1 MGAFEP
7 PKVHISGKRG
17 VILGFPPGPLY
28 LEQGQ
33 TPTTGGAGDTL
44 RAHPGAKM
52 GHFGAMGTKL
62 FSISIQQKSPWGGP
76 KVDTKAPQKG
86 MGGGHWHLMHPT
98 MSKGGAQGPPC
109 PHRFTPF
116 PRGFGSPPAS
126 KMAPTRK
133 VKGSLASP
141 ECALASHG
149 DLFL

>member
-28 LEQGQ
+28 LEPGPDANHRGGRGHPQGTSWCKNGALWGHGDQ
-33 TPTTGGAGDTL
+33 VILNLHSTKVPLGG
-44 RAHPGAKM
+44 PQS
-52 GHFGAMGTKL
+52 GH
-62 FSISIQQKSPWGGP
+62 KSPP
-76 KVDTKAPQKG
+76 KG
-86 MGGGHWHLMHPT
+86 HGGGHWHLMHPT